1 MKELPRNMTGLAAM
15 ATGLVLA
22 FGVNAAE
29 FGAPM
34 PAGKAMASVAI
45 DAAVADAEK
54 YAGKQHLFAGRITEV
69 CQAEGCWLM
78 IEKNGVAARVMTRD
92 HAFTVPK
99 DAKGTA
105 VVYGVLS
112 VKALSPAAAAHMAED
127 AGHAGHEEHAAPTA
141 ATQEYRIDA
150 TSISIK
156 P

>member
-1 MKELPRNMTGLAAM
+1 MKELPRNMTALAAM

-34 PAGKAMASVAI
+34 PASKAMTSVAI
-45 DAAVADAEK
+45 DAAVAEAEK
-54 YAGKQHLFAGRITEV
+54 YAGKPHLFAGRITEV
-69 CQAEGCWLM
+69 CQAEGCWLV
-78 IEKNGVAARVMTRD
+78 IEKNGVAARVMTKD
-92 HAFTVPK
+92 HSFTVPK

-112 VKALSPAAAAHMAED
+112 VKTLSPAAAAHMAED
-127 AGHAGHEEHAAPTA
+127 AGHAGKTAMAAAHA
-141 ATQEYRIDA
+141 EYRIDA